1 MSHRVGLIV
10 PSSNTTMETEIP
22 AMLRARE
29 QVYSDRFTF
38 HSARM
43 RMRKVTLEELKSM
56 DGVSHQCAAELTD
69 ARVDVIAYACLV
81 AIMSMGLGYHQV
93 SEKALGKTV
102 VDAGVPIPV
111 ITSAGALVQGLQTL
125 GAKSVSMVMPYMPPL
140 AKLVREY
147 VENEGIEVID
157 SLAFGIED
165 NLEVGRRDPQLLI
178 NDIEKLNTT
187 GADAVVL
194 SACVQMPSL
203 GAIPAVEDKLGLPVL
218 TAATATTRSLLDA
231 LGLEPKLPG
240 GGALLA

>member
-1 MSHRVGLIV
+1 MTYRVGLIV

-29 QVYSDRFTF
+29 QAYSDRFTF

-43 RMRKVTLEELKSM
+43 RMRKVTIEELKSM
-56 DGVSHQCAAELTD
+56 DGVSHQCAVELAD
-69 ARVDVIAYACLV
+69 ARVDVVAYACLV
-81 AIMSMGLGYHQV
+81 AIMSMGLGYHCT
-93 SEKALGKTV
+93 SEQLLGKTV
-102 VDAGVPIPV
+102 ADAGVPIPV
-111 ITSAGALVQGLQTL
+111 ITSAGALVQGLHTM
-125 GAKSVSMVMPYMPPL
+125 GAKSVAMVMPYMPPL

-147 VENEGIEVID
+147 VENEGIKVVD

-165 NLEVGRRDPQLLI
+165 NLEVGRRDPKLLI

-218 TAATATTRSLLDA
+218 SAATATTRSLLEA

-240 GGALLA
+240 AGALLA